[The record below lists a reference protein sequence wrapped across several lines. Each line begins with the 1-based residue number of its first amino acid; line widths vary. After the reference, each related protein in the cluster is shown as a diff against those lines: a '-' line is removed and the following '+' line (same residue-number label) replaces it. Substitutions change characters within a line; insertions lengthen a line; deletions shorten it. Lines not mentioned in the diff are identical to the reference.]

1 MRVNTFQFFGKALF
15 ASLFVTLVF
24 NVVNVAAFTVTYD
37 AQGALFDNG
46 QATNVVEYGSADTIT
61 SGEYKEPVLNNPTV
75 ADWYWSTDEE
85 GKNELNLSEVASDIT
100 AYAQYRKVQWKFGYT
115 GDVQSYI
122 VPYEKRMLYE
132 VWGAQGGDYINGDN
146 VYPGGAGGYSRGYLT
161 RNFDDQFYIV
171 NGQKGMTGIGYAYNG
186 GGPSTSSV
194 AGSGGGA
201 THIALETGLLSEF
214 KEKKDKVVMVAG
226 AGGGINKQPTNLL
239 EREVTSQHQTGYG
252 GDNSAGGGYWGND
265 GLSNYRGRGGDQEN
279 PGPKAFG
286 NVGALRRNSDF
297 GLGGGAENGSG
308 GNEGGGGGAGWYGG
322 SGAGWGIGGS
332 GGGGSGY
339 VGYSDLYLAKMYGLR
354 VTESDVAGQIT
365 VSTTNYSEEPVSR
378 YAKTGDGFTMVSI
391 NQARIVF
398 KWGNQEDFKL
408 RYWGDTVD
416 DSGIDANI
424 DGYTFLGW
432 FIGDDEYDF
441 STPIEEDIVL
451 TAKYEIATYNISYDI
466 SNGILSGPNPA
477 TYTVESDDITLNNPT
492 APDYYNFLGWSGTD
506 LDGDENLT
514 VTIPKGSI
522 GDREYTANI
531 KPTKY
536 NISYELNGGSSSTG
550 YPATYDYETPEIALA
565 NPVKEGHTF
574 LGWSGTDLDGNEN
587 FDVII
592 PAQSHGDREY
602 TANWSI
608 NQYTATFDV
617 NGGSAIDSNIIT
629 SDYGVAFGPLPET
642 HIDGYKFLGWFT
654 EQDGGEEISASTTM
668 PAEDHIYYAHWELIT
683 YTITYVMDGH
693 INSDTNPTSFNV
705 HSRDIVIADAEPKA
719 YYYYFLG
726 WTTNPDT
733 EEDLTKDFTIPS
745 GSTEDITLYAIFQQ
759 NPYTIEFDCEN
770 YCEFEPITKVGE
782 EPIGELPTPEREG
795 YIFLGWFID
804 DNKLEPTSTPR
815 SSATAIA
822 RWEKIEVPNTG
833 DSIIAF
839 VAIFTI
845 SVFTLLFIT
854 KTKTQPAK

>member
-1 MRVNTFQFFGKALF
+1 MRVNTFRFFGKALF
-15 ASLFVTLVF
+15 ASLFVATIF
-24 NVVNVAAFTVTYD
+24 GVANAAAYTVTYN
-37 AQGALFDNG
+37 ANGALFNNG
-46 QATNVVEYGSADTIT
+46 EETNVVIYNDDHGVV
-61 SGEYKEPVLNNPTV
+61 SGEYKLPEMNNPAV
-75 ADWYWSTDEE
+75 YELFWSTDEV
-85 GKNELNLSEVASDIT
+85 GKKPVEIDTISSDIT
-100 AYAQYRKVQWKFGYT
+100 VYAQYSNVVWNYGFT
-115 GDVQSYI
+115 GGEQTFTL
-122 VPYEKRMLYE
+122 PYSKYVRYE
-132 VWGAQGGDYINGDN
+132 LWGAEGGKTSDTLVGGYGGYSMGFARFNLNTTLYINN
-146 VYPGGAGGYSRGYLT
+146 GGAGGVAPGH
-161 RNFDDQFYIV
+161 
-171 NGQKGMTGIGYAYNG
+171 AYNG
-186 GGPSTSSV
+186 GGSPYETHGV
-194 AGSGGGA
+194 YAGAGGGA
-201 THIALETGLLSEF
+201 THIALESGVLADF
-214 KEKKDKVVMVAG
+214 KENRDAVLMVAG
-226 AGGGINKQPTNLL
+226 GAGGSTANNSGLSCGGSGGGFKGGDGEGILNGVGGSQTTGGVHGGGGIGAFY
-239 EREVTSQHQTGYG
+239 E
-252 GDNSAGGGYWGND
+252 
-265 GLSNYRGRGGDQEN
+265 GRT
-279 PGPKAFG
+279 
-286 NVGALRRNSDF
+286 SDF
-297 GLGGGAENGSG
+297 GLGGNAENGNANNWLG
-308 GNEGGGGGAGWYGG
+308 GAGGAGWFGG
-322 SGAGWGIGGS
+322 SGGGYAGSAKRNGS

-339 VGYSDLYLAKMYGLR
+339 IANSNIIDGAMYGYHVPTNNEASTLTYTVEDYSDTATSKFAKQGDGHTRASIIRPTITYKWDDNEESMTITYREKASIDDIDLSRTAKPGYNFVWQLNGIDYDFDTP
-354 VTESDVAGQIT
+354 VTED
-365 VSTTNYSEEPVSR
+365 
-378 YAKTGDGFTMVSI
+378 
-391 NQARIVF
+391 
-398 KWGNQEDFKL
+398 
-408 RYWGDTVD
+408 
-416 DSGIDANI
+416 
-424 DGYTFLGW
+424 
-432 FIGDDEYDF
+432 
-441 STPIEEDIVL
+441 IELV
-451 TAKYEIATYNISYDI
+451 AKYTLANYNLTYDL
-466 SNGILSGPNPA
+466 GTGTLTEANPA
-477 TYTVESDDITLNNPT
+477 TYTIESEDITLNNPT
-492 APDYYNFLGWSGTD
+492 APDYYTFLGWSGTD

-550 YPATYDYETPEIALA
+550 YPATYDYETPEITLA

-833 DSIIAF
+833 DDIIKA
-839 VAIFTI
+839 TI
-845 SVFTLLFIT
+845 VFIASSLLLGYMI
-854 KTKTQPAK
+854 AKKK